1 MWKTIRGNKVHETA
15 IIEWDLVDIGVE
27 NIIGPYVY
35 IGGDAQHKTE
45 KSTGKIIIGSGNTIR
60 EYTTIHLPTNNDT
73 PTTVGNNCYLMAVS
87 HIAHDCHIEDDV
99 VICNNTALAGHVHI
113 MKNSQIGLNTCIHQY
128 QVIGSYCM
136 IGMGS
141 VIIRNLEILPGTK
154 WAGNPAKFLGSNQ
167 IGIDRNGVTKNNLKF
182 EIEKYYNLMNLDKL

>member
-1 MWKTIRGNKVHETA
+1 MWKTIKGNKVHETA

-27 NIIGPYVY
+27 NTIGPYVY

-87 HIAHDCHIEDDV
+87 HIAHDCHVEDDV

-141 VIIRNLEILPGTK
+141 VITKKNKIRPGTK
-154 WAGNPAKFLGSNQ
+154 WAGNPASYIGKNEIGLSRNNVSSNELESEIQ
-167 IGIDRNGVTKNNLKF
+167 RHAKLF
-182 EIEKYYNLMNLDKL
+182 EK